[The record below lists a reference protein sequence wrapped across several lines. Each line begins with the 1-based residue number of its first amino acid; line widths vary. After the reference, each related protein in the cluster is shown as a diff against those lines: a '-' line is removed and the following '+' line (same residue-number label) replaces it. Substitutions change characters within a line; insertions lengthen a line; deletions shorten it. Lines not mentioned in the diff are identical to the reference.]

1 MRLLTHNL
9 LACAAR
15 SCLTT
20 SQNFPLAFKDVEL
33 EIVETEYSETFM
45 RGLLGGGKIEWKGLV
60 DTCRSLG
67 EESLPETGPDPSDGM
82 IDEELLKKL
91 HHILLEIHVVQG
103 SMVCP
108 NCSHNY
114 AIRNGIPNMLLAEH
128 EVQR

>member
-60 DTCRSLG
+60 DTCRSV
-67 EESLPETGPDPSDGM
+67 SADGPSYWTPRWGDW
-82 IDEELLKKL
+82 LFATK
-91 HHILLEIHVVQG
+91 
-103 SMVCP
+103 
-108 NCSHNY
+108 
-114 AIRNGIPNMLLAEH
+114 
-128 EVQR
+128 